1 MNIYSKIFSIHLRL
15 NCTGLKKCES
25 QLKTPLPPILCIPPS
40 SQSHG
45 VKAEGEKDRERDEV
59 RDIIKAMIDRIVGRS
74 VGNLSRDGTAME
86 LDPDSALS
94 AFSCSAGSQEKGD
107 NHPPFGIE
115 GQGLSDSAMSRLCCA
130 FILYGCPLQIS
141 PKGTESETVP
151 TPEDSGSSVPSLS
164 PSPSPV
170 PLFLPTS
177 ASAPTLMQISVTR
190 LYALGVCPTVLD
202 TAVGG
207 IPLFD
212 IENFSVMS
220 GIKISETEL
229 KEFYQS
235 VWLPF
240 CSAILKKNVALS
252 HLYKRVIPNPMKKA
266 SDHHIAS
273 RGVYVCMCVC
283 VCMCV
288 YVCVCKREKVCV
300 SERECV
306 CVCVCMCACV

>member
-1 MNIYSKIFSIHLRL
+1 M
-15 NCTGLKKCES
+15 
-25 QLKTPLPPILCIPPS
+25 
-40 SQSHG
+40 
-45 VKAEGEKDRERDEV
+45 
-59 RDIIKAMIDRIVGRS
+59 KAMIDRIVSRS

-86 LDPDSALS
+86 LDPDSTLS
-94 AFSCSAGSQEKGD
+94 AFSCSSGSQEKGD
-107 NHPPFGIE
+107 NHAPFGIE

-141 PKGTESETVP
+141 PKGTEAEIVP
-151 TPEDSGSSVPSLS
+151 TPEDHGSSVPSLSLSLS

-170 PLFLPTS
+170 PLPFPTP
-177 ASAPTLMQISVTR
+177 ASTCASTSTPMQISVTR
-190 LYALGVCPTVLD
+190 LYALGICPSVLD

-212 IENFSVMS
+212 IENFSVIS

-252 HLYKRVIPNPMKKA
+252 HLYKRVIPNPVKKA

-273 RGVYVCMCVC
+273 RGVYI
-283 VCMCV
+283 
-288 YVCVCKREKVCV
+288 YV
-300 SERECV
+300 CV
-306 CVCVCMCACV
+306 CVCVCVCVHVCVCVCVCACVSVCVCACVSVYIKVCYS

>member
-1 MNIYSKIFSIHLRL
+1 MNIHFEILSINLCL

-40 SQSHG
+40 SLSHG

-59 RDIIKAMIDRIVGRS
+59 RDIIKAMIDRIVSRS

-86 LDPDSALS
+86 LDPDSTLS

-107 NHPPFGIE
+107 NHAPFGIE

-141 PKGTESETVP
+141 PKGTEAETVP
-151 TPEDSGSSVPSLS
+151 TAEDNGSSVPSLSLS

-170 PLFLPTS
+170 PLPLPTS
-177 ASAPTLMQISVTR
+177 ASAPASTPMQISVTR
-190 LYALGVCPTVLD
+190 LYALGICPSVLD

-212 IENFSVMS
+212 IENFSVIS

-252 HLYKRVIPNPMKKA
+252 HLYKRVIPNPVKKA

-273 RGVYVCMCVC
+273 RGVYVC
-283 VCMCV
+283 V
-288 YVCVCKREKVCV
+288 YVCVHIGV
-300 SERECV
+300 S
-306 CVCVCMCACV
+306 